1 MEKIIDKIIDL
12 DVLGILEV
20 LEVLEILE
28 IYRGS
33 GDSRGSRYI

>member
-20 LEVLEILE
+20 LEILE

-33 GDSRGSRYI
+33 GHI

>member
-12 DVLGILEV
+12 DVLEV

-28 IYRGS
+28 IYRGF
-33 GDSRGSRYI
+33 GGSRHI